1 MSMEEPREFEKYKKR
16 KPLAVGIILLVKRKP
31 KTLLLIIY
39 SVANEQYY
47 CNLVYSTGF

>member
-1 MSMEEPREFEKYKKR
+1 MSMEEPREFEKYKKTE
-16 KPLAVGIILLVKRKP
+16 AVGGRNHLISQEE
-31 KTLLLIIY
+31 TENTFIIY